1 MNATVMITKPCT
13 AAFRYTLMMLVR
25 LRMLL
30 MTESNTAPITVPV
43 MLPAPP
49 LSAVPPTITAAIAS
63 SSHSKPVV
71 GDAYPKRGTY
81 SKVAMP
87 THTPSST
94 YVITL
99 IRSTS
104 TAA

>member
-1 MNATVMITKPCT
+1 MMITKPCT

-30 MTESNTAPITVPV
+30 MTESRMAPTTVPA

-63 SSHSKPVV
+63 SSHSRPVV
-71 GDAYPKRGTY
+71 GEAEPSRGT
-81 SKVAMP
+81 
-87 THTPSST
+87 
-94 YVITL
+94 
-99 IRSTS
+99 
-104 TAA
+104 